1 MKLRYAPLVP
11 GVLALEAELFRAL
24 AHPSRLRLLELL
36 GEGKLSVGELQARS
50 GGESG
55 TTSQHLSALR
65 RQGLIEGRKE
75 GTSVIYR
82 IKDARTRRL
91 LRLAREIIRGQ
102 LAEGQALLDELE
114 HQPPNERRR

>member
-1 MKLRYAPLVP
+1 MP
-11 GVLALEAELFRAL
+11 GVLALEADLFRAL

-36 GEGKLSVGELQARS
+36 GEGKLSVGELQALS

-65 RQGLIEGRKE
+65 RQGLIAGHRE

-82 IKDARTRRL
+82 IKDARTRRM
-91 LRLAREIIRGQ
+91 LRLAREIIRER
-102 LAEGQALLDELE
+102 LAEGQALLDELGHE
-114 HQPPNERRR
+114 PPNERRR